1 MVRARAKGLSVLEVV
16 VSVGILAV
24 AGLGLI
30 AALTR
35 VMVAQSSTSH
45 QTVARVLA
53 ESQAQDAL
61 LAGPPNWSRRAASK
75 QVFHKRV
82 GQTGQ
87 PSEFFYDII
96 PKKVAKP
103 ATVAPGPDMGDL
115 WEVQVKIW
123 WNADENGSQ
132 GAVERGTQTLTVTRM
147 AYVQK

>member
-1 MVRARAKGLSVLEVV
+1 MKRVRGLSVLEVV
-16 VSVGILAV
+16 VSVGIVAI

-35 VMVAQSSTSH
+35 AMIAQSSTSH

-61 LAGPPNWSRRAASK
+61 LAGPPNWSRRDVSE

-82 GQTGQ
+82 GQNNE
-87 PSEFFYDII
+87 PADFFYDII
-96 PKKVAKP
+96 PKKVVKP
-103 ATVAPGPDMGDL
+103 DSLSPGPDMGDL

-123 WNADENGSQ
+123 WNADEGGPQ
-132 GAVERGTQTLTVTRM
+132 GAIERGTQTLTVTRV